1 VVPDPAPSVTDR
13 EAMHTELTDRI
24 VKHECFAAQLWIVSA
39 GAAAYRGRPILHTPR
54 ATKKQAR
61 EGYPAVI
68 EPAN

>member
-1 VVPDPAPSVTDR
+1 MLRRSAVD
-13 EAMHTELTDRI
+13 
-24 VKHECFAAQLWIVSA
+24 VSA